1 MNAVT
6 RSARPSGF
14 LRETHP
20 ARCQALFNDIQIMK
34 HIRLFEEH
42 TEHFELDLL
51 DINKIKD
58 PDEKRKAIDNY
69 GKDIVRSLQN
79 MLNLA

>member
-1 MNAVT
+1 
-6 RSARPSGF
+6 
-14 LRETHP
+14 
-20 ARCQALFNDIQIMK
+20 MK